1 MVPAGLLSL
10 TFVPW
15 RGNRRPDTVVTE
27 PGGTLVADSV
37 EKDRGKEP
45 LMSRTLIAAALAV
58 LAVSAA
64 CGSAVAPTPD
74 PSPSPSPSPV
84 ITPTPTAPPT
94 PVITP
99 APSPV
104 ATPGQSPSGVV
115 VTFRVAEEQFR
126 LLVTDADQI
135 EHVRGLLAGG
145 DDGRI
150 PNGVI
155 VRGETGVNEG
165 WSWHIDPDS
174 LEFADMTV
182 EVCDGLPSH
191 VEDGTLTSDRY
202 CPWSARVIDVQPAD

>member
-1 MVPAGLLSL
+1 
-10 TFVPW
+10 
-15 RGNRRPDTVVTE
+15 VT
-27 PGGTLVADSV
+27 
-37 EKDRGKEP
+37 
-45 LMSRTLIAAALAV
+45 
-58 LAVSAA
+58 AA

-74 PSPSPSPSPV
+74 PNPGGGADPTPSPV
-84 ITPTPTAPPT
+84 PTP
-94 PVITP
+94 
-99 APSPV
+99 
-104 ATPGQSPSGVV
+104 GKSPSGVV
-115 VTFRVAEEQFR
+115 VTFRVVEEQFR

-135 EHVRGLLAGG
+135 EHVRELLAGG
-145 DDGRI
+145 EEGRI

-174 LEFADMTV
+174 LEFADMTI